1 MWAEDLACE
10 SELGRDK
17 ENISSILK
25 TQTNE
30 LIHITRIGKMIEI
43 LTQPTEFQRQ
53 IAGHRM
59 LHCLII
65 LLTNMSHQ
73 YWTYDGQGK

>member
-53 IAGHRM
+53 IAGH
-59 LHCLII
+59 
-65 LLTNMSHQ
+65 
-73 YWTYDGQGK
+73 